1 MFDYFIFDSKLII
14 FYIELNCSVFR
25 NIWSENMDNTE
36 QLEKLKALNDKGV
49 LTDEEFNKQKQDL
62 LNNLN
67 NGVSA
72 STPDSFDVRK
82 IGKII
87 GAIASVVI
95 LLSFCSS
102 VEFGCNQGT
111 MKEAEKLVQ
120 QLEPKIKFSNPV
132 VVEEHENY
140 KKCKVNTNLKEIP
153 TMYYEIR
160 DQSDGISIEVNPI
173 GDAFEHLGKELE
185 KGLMEIFSD
194 D

>member
-1 MFDYFIFDSKLII
+1 
-14 FYIELNCSVFR
+14 
-25 NIWSENMDNTE
+25 MDNTE
-36 QLEKLKALNDKGV
+36 QLEKLKSLHDKGV
-49 LTDEEFNKQKQDL
+49 ITDEEFNKQKQDL
-62 LNNLN
+62 LNN
-67 NGVSA
+67 GVST

-140 KKCKVNTNLKEIP
+140 KKCKVDTNLSELP
-153 TMYYEIR
+153 TMHYKVKQQ
-160 DQSDGISIEVNPI
+160 DDGILVQINPVKDSIKYSVEEYKNV
-173 GDAFEHLGKELE
+173 FRWLLE
-185 KGLMEIFSD
+185 SLSD